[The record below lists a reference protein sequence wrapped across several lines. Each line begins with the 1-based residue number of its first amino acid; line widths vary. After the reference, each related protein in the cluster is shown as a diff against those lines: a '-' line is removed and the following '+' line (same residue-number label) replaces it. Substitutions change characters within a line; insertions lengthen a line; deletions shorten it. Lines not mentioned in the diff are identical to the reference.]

1 MSNLGRLIR
10 TTNETCSMC
19 GHGKLQIRA
28 LSKDILVD
36 GMEIQEEEKY
46 LACNKCDHEESYIDK
61 KENKK
66 KHREIKEVIE
76 PKAKEVKYGKYKE
89 RDTIKGGFNRGVGRG
104 NK

>member
-1 MSNLGRLIR
+1 MNNLGRLIR

-19 GHGKLQIRA
+19 GRGKLQVRA

-36 GMEIQEEEKY
+36 GTEIEEEEKY
-46 LACNKCDHEESYIDK
+46 LACNNCDHEESYIDK

-76 PKAKEVKYGKYKE
+76 PKEVKNYGRYKE
-89 RDTIKGGFNRGVGRG
+89 RATIKGGFNRGVGRG